1 MHRRDPAYRRRL
13 RAHFQGAR
21 GKVFD
26 KWLLDADHVELWV
39 SNKLTASQRRRLI
52 AQWIGEAEKKV
63 DLQIGVECLRRP
75 FEKTCV
81 AITAD
86 ERDDNLINL
95 EGMYGEF
102 SFEDVDSTPEPLE
115 DVLPASPAPAD
126 DGHPPSSSDEENDS
140 DEEGGESTSG
150 ANDELPA
157 LDFDKHLAGGEEP
170 LPLEI
175 PTGYVLVSSTLS
187 ALTAALIE
195 ELIMLRLGI
204 S

>member
-1 MHRRDPAYRRRL
+1 M
-13 RAHFQGAR
+13 
-21 GKVFD
+21 
-26 KWLLDADHVELWV
+26 DAD
-39 SNKLTASQRRRLI
+39 K
-52 AQWIGEAEKKV
+52 
-63 DLQIGVECLRRP
+63 
-75 FEKTCV
+75 
-81 AITAD
+81 
-86 ERDDNLINL
+86 
-95 EGMYGEF
+95 
-102 SFEDVDSTPEPLE
+102 TPEPLK
-115 DVLPASPAPAD
+115 DGLSASPAPANE
-126 DGHPPSSSDEENDS
+126 HPTGSSDEENDS
-140 DEEGGESTSG
+140 DKKRGESNSG